1 MYPYIH
7 MYHYVSINSK
17 WAICSVANCWFTG
30 GLTVTE
36 DPPHRH
42 QHLQGFHCEEALGR
56 QHGHP
61 ALVGIVDAGLGGKE
75 DGKTMANP
83 KKS

>member
-1 MYPYIH
+1 MF
-7 MYHYVSINSK
+7 SSK
-17 WAICSVANCWFTG
+17 LLVYWRLNGDRRS
-30 GLTVTE
+30 
-36 DPPHRH
+36 PHRH